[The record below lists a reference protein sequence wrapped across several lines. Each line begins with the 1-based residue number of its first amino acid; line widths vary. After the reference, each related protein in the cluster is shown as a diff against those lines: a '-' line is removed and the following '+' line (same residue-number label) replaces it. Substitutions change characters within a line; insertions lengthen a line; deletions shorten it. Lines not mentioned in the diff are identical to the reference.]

1 VQDWVINIME
11 SFGYVGILLLIAVE
25 NIFPPIPSE
34 VILTLGGFMTTK
46 SDMNIFLVYLFATV
60 GSVAGAIVLYA
71 LGRFLTEERLGKL
84 IDKFGKVL
92 RLKREDLRRAES
104 WFLRHGNRTVFFC
117 RFIPIIRS
125 LISIPA
131 GMSNMNFWKFLSL
144 TTAGT
149 AIWNVVLVTLGKL
162 AGDQWQKISEYF
174 NTYSKITLVVLIVIG
189 AGVAV
194 WVIRKL
200 KNRSDV

>member
-1 VQDWVINIME
+1 MQDWVINIME